1 MPPILAH
8 GRDHRL
14 ALLGASAPAPVYS
27 WPQTCEDGR
36 EPLRLL
42 RISAQAYNSIAD
54 FERLAAVLR
63 ELRTISAWARMLAR
77 EVTRMDERPTD
88 ELLDENRPA
97 ELDDEEAPAPPA
109 ETVGPDG
116 QPIGEDNI
124 RDGTVGGSMYRH
136 SSQGQGQG

>member
-1 MPPILAH
+1 
-8 GRDHRL
+8 
-14 ALLGASAPAPVYS
+14 
-27 WPQTCEDGR
+27 
-36 EPLRLL
+36 
-42 RISAQAYNSIAD
+42 
-54 FERLAAVLR
+54 
-63 ELRTISAWARMLAR
+63 MLAR
-77 EVTRMDERPTD
+77 EVTRMDERPPD